1 MVERP
6 NKAPAKIAGPYWTFF
21 KWSAMAMAILWALV
35 YAESQSAQ
43 NLPNFV
49 YVNF

>member
-1 MVERP
+1 MVNLLNRLGIRLDP
-6 NKAPAKIAGPYWTFF
+6 GCWVFF
-21 KWSAMAMAILWALV
+21 KWSVMAAAIFWALV
-35 YAESQSAQ
+35 YAESRESE